1 MKMRGGKTSGSA
13 SARFI
18 GPVYACFFSAGVLR
32 ELAHSGHSVIA
43 ARLAKQYQ
51 LFDQFSPGMA
61 VGEFYDA
68 IFYRLTREYRHEY
81 IYKNAIAE
89 KILLGK
95 HNLNTA
101 FMLTEFRA
109 DDCKADAVVLNG
121 TSHVYE
127 IKSEM
132 DSYGRLDRQL
142 TAYRKMFDYITVITT
157 ERLYNEV
164 TERVPREVGIMVL
177 ADGRYQFRKK
187 PCRKALSNR
196 TNVEPVVVFNA
207 LQQREYLKVIKEAF
221 GVSLTHLP
229 NTKIYSEARKYFEK
243 LPPEAAHDGMVEALK
258 RRRDIRRVADF
269 VANVPN
275 SLKAASLSIRLSRE
289 DRDRFINL
297 LHMDI
302 ASVFARSRK
311 NQEHTCTIPLF
322 VENSSNL

>member
-1 MKMRGGKTSGSA
+1 MKMRGGKISGSA
-13 SARFI
+13 SARSI
-18 GPVYACFFSAGVLR
+18 GPVYACFFSSRVLR
-32 ELAHSGHSVIA
+32 ELAHLGHSTIA
-43 ARLAKQYQ
+43 ARLVMQYH
-51 LFDQFSPGMA
+51 LFDQFGPGLA

-68 IFYRLTREYRHEY
+68 IFNRLTREYRHEY

-101 FMLTEFRA
+101 FMLTEFHA

-132 DSYGRLDRQL
+132 DTFDRIDRQL
-142 TAYRKMFDYITVITT
+142 NAYRKIFDYITVITT
-157 ERLYNEV
+157 ERLYNAV
-164 TERVPREVGIMVL
+164 IERIPREVGIMVL

-187 PCRKALSNR
+187 PWRKPLSNR
-196 TNVEPVVVFNA
+196 ANVEPVIIFNA

-229 NTKIYSEARKYFEK
+229 NTKIYNEAKKYFLK
-243 LPPEAAHDGMVEALK
+243 LTPEAAHDGMVQALK
-258 RRRDIRRVADF
+258 RRRDTKRVADF

-289 DRDRFINL
+289 DRDRFVNL

-302 ASVFARSRK
+302 ASVFAQPCQK
-311 NQEHTCTIPLF
+311 QEHTCTIPLF
-322 VENSSNL
+322 AENNSSL